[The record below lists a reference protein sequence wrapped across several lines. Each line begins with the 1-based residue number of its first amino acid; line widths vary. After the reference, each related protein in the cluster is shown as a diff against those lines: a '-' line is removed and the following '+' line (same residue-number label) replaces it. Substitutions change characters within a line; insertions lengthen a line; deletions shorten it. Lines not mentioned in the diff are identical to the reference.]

1 MIMFSK
7 KTMNSRS
14 NILLQVKLKAL
25 TMEEKIGDLQW
36 DVVHD
41 IV

>member
-1 MIMFSK
+1 MAMFFF

-25 TMEEKIGDLQW
+25 TMEEKDGDLWW

>member
-1 MIMFSK
+1 MTMFSK
-7 KTMNSRS
+7 KTMNLKN

-25 TMEEKIGDLQW
+25 TMEEKDGDLWW